1 MKAHIV
7 DIPHRRIFD
16 AEIIVRNGKI
26 ARLAPL
32 SDPLPDEAPYAMPGF
47 VDSHIHIESTLL
59 TPEHFAQFAVRQG
72 TVAVVSDPHEIANVL
87 GVEGIDF
94 MIENARR
101 VRFHFHFGAPSGVPS
116 TTFETSGAILDAAK
130 VDQLLQ
136 RDDIYG
142 LAEVM
147 NVPGVLTHDP
157 DMIGKLEA
165 ARRVGKPI
173 DGHAPGIT
181 GDQIRQYIAQGIT
194 TDHECTNLEEARE
207 RISLGMKV
215 LIREGSAACDFD
227 HLCPLLGE
235 SDDMV
240 MFCTDDKYAD
250 ELRQG
255 HINDLVRRAI
265 AKGLPLWNVLRAAC
279 ITPVEHYRLDHG
291 LLREG
296 DSADFIVVDNLNEFN
311 ILHTF
316 IEGCEVFNRKQGVL
330 SAVYVDNP
338 VAVGPLPNN
347 FHAHEITPQD
357 IAVTM
362 PRPDAKL
369 KVIEAHEGSLYT
381 HCRIVTPRV
390 VNNQV
395 IPDTDND
402 VLKLVEIDRYQQCP
416 PQVAFIHGF
425 GLQRGA
431 IASTIAHDCHNIIA
445 LGCNDQD
452 IVHAINRLVATQGG
466 LCVCDNGQCT
476 ELSLPVAGL
485 MSNEPPHEV
494 ARLHLMLKA
503 QTATQGCTIAAPFMT
518 LAFMALPV
526 IPELKLTD
534 QGLFDGVKFMFTDLF
549 E

>member
-1 MKAHIV
+1 MCCE
-7 DIPHRRIFD
+7 P
-16 AEIIVRNGKI
+16 
-26 ARLAPL
+26 
-32 SDPLPDEAPYAMPGF
+32 
-47 VDSHIHIESTLL
+47 
-59 TPEHFAQFAVRQG
+59 
-72 TVAVVSDPHEIANVL
+72 
-87 GVEGIDF
+87 
-94 MIENARR
+94 
-101 VRFHFHFGAPSGVPS
+101 PSAWVCH
-116 TTFETSGAILDAAK
+116 K
-130 VDQLLQ
+130 
-136 RDDIYG
+136 
-142 LAEVM
+142 
-147 NVPGVLTHDP
+147 N
-157 DMIGKLEA
+157 
-165 ARRVGKPI
+165 
-173 DGHAPGIT
+173 
-181 GDQIRQYIAQGIT
+181 
-194 TDHECTNLEEARE
+194 
-207 RISLGMKV
+207 
-215 LIREGSAACDFD
+215 
-227 HLCPLLGE
+227 
-235 SDDMV
+235 
-240 MFCTDDKYAD
+240 
-250 ELRQG
+250 
-255 HINDLVRRAI
+255 
-265 AKGLPLWNVLRAAC
+265 
-279 ITPVEHYRLDHG
+279 HG

-311 ILHTF
+311 VLHTF

-503 QTATQGCTIAAPFMT
+503 QAAAQGCTIAAPFMT